1 LDPDGNFRPLFEK
14 TLKEIFNRFDV
25 DKDKKLSPEE
35 LSNFSITCNGKPF
48 DETVLDDIRKFLA
61 VDEKGYLLE
70 EGFLQM
76 YSLQTVTD
84 PNETWKDLKKLGY
97 SKDDF
102 IVVRESDSSDD
113 DGDTS
118 SQTDISIDKSGIT
131 VPQRRSRKKSS
142 ANSKESGRSSLT
154 SSKKNI
160 TNNEDVSTEF
170 SGITISRRSTRSS
183 LSGGSK
189 PSNEDN
195 DKTLISGGI
204 TVSQRRSRKKSAA
217 NNNEDS
223 ISGRLGLTS
232 ASVKKD
238 ENDDIN

>member
-1 LDPDGNFRPLFEK
+1 
-14 TLKEIFNRFDV
+14 V

-76 YSLQTVTD
+76 YSLQTITD

-113 DGDTS
+113 DGDRTSLTS
-118 SQTDISIDKSGIT
+118 SQSDISIDKSGIT

-189 PSNEDN
+189 PSNEDI
-195 DKTLISGGI
+195 DKNPYLWWYNSFT
-204 TVSQRRSRKKSAA
+204 TPFQEKERSK
-217 NNNEDS
+217 
-223 ISGRLGLTS
+223 
-232 ASVKKD
+232 
-238 ENDDIN
+238 